1 MEDLKAYASGTAAG
15 GGEAIHSKQARRDDR
30 AVMVVAAKANQDRRG
45 REDVGPSAEEAPAKK
60 KKAPK
65 K

>member
-15 GGEAIHSKQARRDDR
+15 GGEAIHL
-30 AVMVVAAKANQDRRG
+30 AAKANQDRRG

-60 KKAPK
+60 RKAPK